1 MAGDLLFLISV
12 FVHVFI
18 CWFFP
23 FVLCLLLEKYMFLFV
38 DFICAGDIYL
48 SINTTNGN
56 IN

>member
-38 DFICAGDIYL
+38 DFICTGDIYL